1 MDEIL
6 VEINQ
11 HAHQLNIQA
20 TKASQL
26 RDEFAKHESH
36 LKSQAIELHAFGS
49 RVEDVINK
57 QVQRAYKQ
65 AHDEYVELQA
75 ELKKENE
82 TLKQKLQKLQNDFQN
97 QNNPIITEMQEEL
110 NKKSKVIQELWS
122 DLKNFV

>member
-36 LKSQAIELHAFGS
+36 LKSQAIELHAL
-49 RVEDVINK
+49 
-57 QVQRAYKQ
+57 AP
-65 AHDEYVELQA
+65 
-75 ELKKENE
+75 ELK
-82 TLKQKLQKLQNDFQN
+82 
-97 QNNPIITEMQEEL
+97 M
-110 NKKSKVIQELWS
+110 
-122 DLKNFV
+122 